1 MGQVLLPIFPAEA
14 TPINGLLSFEKRGD
28 TVYYFTGIAPIFS
41 HKVEDYKSFRLIT
54 AQFVVNGTAKQMD
67 IVRAFEISPIS
78 MKRYVKLYR
87 EKGINGIFK
96 PPAARPARVL
106 TPEVLEKIQ
115 DLLSSG
121 EEIKEIAKQLSLKV
135 NTLQKALKD
144 GRLKLIK
151 KKLQKYW
158 IPYQARARE

>member
-14 TPINGLLSFEKRGD
+14 TQINNLLSFQNKDD
-28 TVYYFTGIAPIFS
+28 TVYYFMGIAPIFS

-67 IVRAFEISPIS
+67 LVRAFKISPIS

-87 EKGINGIFK
+87 EEGVDGFFR
-96 PPAARPARVL
+96 PPATRSSRVL
-106 TPEVLEKIQ
+106 TPEVLGEIQ

-121 EEIKEIAKQLSLKV
+121 DELNDIAKQLSLKSD
-135 NTLQKALKD
+135 TLRKAVRD
-144 GRLKLIK
+144 GRLKPIK
-151 KKLQKYW
+151 KKLQ
-158 IPYQARARE
+158 I